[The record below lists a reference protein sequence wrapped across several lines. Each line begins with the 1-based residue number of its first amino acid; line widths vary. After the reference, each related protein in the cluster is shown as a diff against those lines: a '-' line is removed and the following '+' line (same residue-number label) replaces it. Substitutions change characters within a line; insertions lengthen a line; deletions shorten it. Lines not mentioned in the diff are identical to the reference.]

1 MLSPNTEWIELIPAG
16 TFSTNDGR
24 GPFHNPEPQSVVRL
38 SLQYMKMKGGLP
50 IDCEHATDRA
60 APHGLPAPAMG
71 WIRNFR
77 IVAGAIQGRVEW
89 TPRGSA
95 ALQAKEYRFVSPV
108 FSFEQPDGARADA
121 MTGRVMLIQRAALTN
136 NPALDQLPALV
147 ASRWSSYQRWRRK

>member
-1 MLSPNTEWIELIPAG
+1 LLSPNTEWIELIPAG

-95 ALQAKEYRFVSPV
+95 ALQAKRVQIRPASSNPM
-108 FSFEQPDGARADA
+108 ARAP
-121 MTGRVMLIQRAALTN
+121 MR
-136 NPALDQLPALV
+136 
-147 ASRWSSYQRWRRK
+147 